1 MTPYLSKRRHPDLG
15 LAYVSSSEERH
26 PRMTRLAQSAIL
38 AWGWR
43 RWLMSFGAGALG
55 ALAMPPFGVFP
66 ALVLG
71 LTVAVWLLDGA
82 VGEGASSRR
91 GAVISAAVAGWWWGF
106 GYFVAGLWWLGAA
119 FLVEADQFA
128 WAMPFG
134 VLGLPAV
141 LALFMALGFAIA
153 RLLWAPGFVRILSLA
168 VGLSVSEALRGVVFT
183 GFPWNSLGLALGQNL
198 WLMQA
203 ASLVGAHGLTLLAVL
218 IGAAPAALGTGKT
231 AAGRWGPVAAA
242 AAALAALAAYGALRV
257 PSAPL
262 ATADGV
268 RLRVMQPN
276 LQQDAKFNPE
286 NAGAIMQRYLALSDR
301 PGPDGL
307 GVAGVTHLVWPES
320 AFPFLLHRTPQA
332 LAQIAALLPPGTT
345 LVTGAARME
354 EPFEDEEAGRYFNS
368 IQVVGDDGTIT
379 ASYDKVHLVPFG
391 EYVPSFL
398 GALIRAAGLREFIHI
413 PGGFEAGDRRRPLTV
428 AGLPPVAAT
437 ICYEAIFTG
446 AVLPEGSRP
455 ELILNV
461 TNDGWFGNTPGPH
474 QHFAQARLR
483 AVEEG
488 LPLVRAANT
497 GISAV
502 VDPYGRVTGSLPV
515 GAEGVL
521 DASLPVA
528 LSAPMY
534 TKLGSG
540 APLVLVLLCLGV
552 VLIVGRRRGPTFV
565 SA

>member
-1 MTPYLSKRRHPDLG
+1 
-15 LAYVSSSEERH
+15 
-26 PRMTRLAQSAIL
+26 MTRLAQSAIL

-43 RWLMSFGAGALG
+43 RWLLAFVAGALG

-82 VGEGASSRR
+82 VGEGSTPRR
-91 GAVISAAVAGWWWGF
+91 GAVLSAAVAGWWWGF

-128 WAMPFG
+128 WAMPLG

-141 LALFMALGFAIA
+141 LALFMAAGFALA
-153 RLLWAPGFVRILSLA
+153 RALWAPGFVRIVSLA
-168 VGLSVSEALRGVVFT
+168 VGLTVSEALRGFAFT
-183 GFPWNSLGLALGQNL
+183 GFPWNSIGLALGQNL

-203 ASLVGAHGLTLLAVL
+203 ASLVGLHGLTLLAVL

-231 AAGRWGPVAAA
+231 AAGRWGPVGAAGL
-242 AAALAALAAYGALRV
+242 ALGALAAYGALRV
-257 PSAPL
+257 PGSPA
-262 ATADGV
+262 ATVDGV
-268 RLRVMQPN
+268 RLRLMQPN
-276 LQQDAKFNPE
+276 LQQDAKFNPR
-286 NAGAIMQRYLALSDR
+286 NAGAIMQRYLALSER
-301 PGPDGL
+301 PSAAGL
-307 GVAGVTHLVWPES
+307 GGSGATHLVWPES

-345 LVTGAARME
+345 LVTGAARMD
-354 EPFEDEEAGRYFNS
+354 EPLGDEPTGKYYNS
-368 IQVVGDDGTIT
+368 IQVVRDDGTIT
-379 ASYDKVHLVPFG
+379 GSYDKVHLVPFG
-391 EYVPSFL
+391 EYVPRFL
-398 GALIRAAGLREFIHI
+398 DALIRAVGLREFVHV
-413 PGGFEAGDRRRPLTV
+413 PGGFEPGDRRRPLAV

-446 AVLPEGSRP
+446 AVLPDGTRP

-461 TNDGWFGNTPGPH
+461 TNDGWFGNTSGPY

-502 VDPYGRVTGSLPV
+502 VDPYGRVTGALPV
-515 GAEGVL
+515 GSEGVL

-528 LSAPMY
+528 LSPPIY

-540 APLVLVLLCLGV
+540 APLGMVLVGSVV
-552 VLIVGRRRGPTFV
+552 VLMSRRRRGPYPA